1 MGPTHPWPHHLQ
13 FSQPP
18 SGKES
23 PFHREEGA
31 YIRTRADAEG
41 RQHTDMR
48 KGRRAPTYRHAQ
60 RQKGTNIQT
69 RAKAERRP
77 HTDMRRHINVPT
89 YRHAQT
95 HKRAYLQTCA
105 DAGRRPHTDMRRRR
119 KAPTCR
125 HAQTQKGTNIQTR
138 TKAERLLHA
147 VTRKGRLPLWGC
159 TTSSRGCRPPLSTN
173 SIRRLLWFSIRSKA
187 LQKPS
192 EAAPTL
198 LINNYEN
205 IQIWKLTV
213 VSHEPSGSG

>member
-1 MGPTHPWPHHLQ
+1 MVTNGSIIPAASWGQPIRGLITCSLVSLHQARRAPSTGTKAPTYEHVQ
-13 FSQPP
+13 TQ
-18 SGKES
+18 K
-23 PFHREEGA
+23 GA
-31 YIRTRADAEG
+31 NIQTCAKAEG
-41 RQHTDMR
+41 HQHTDTR
-48 KGRRAPTYRHAQ
+48 KGRKAPTYRHAQ
-60 RQKGTNIQT
+60 TQKGAN
-69 RAKAERRP
+69 
-77 HTDMRRHINVPT
+77 M
-89 YRHAQT
+89 
-95 HKRAYLQTCA
+95 QTCA
-105 DAGRRPHTDMRRRR
+105 DAGRRPHTDMCRRR

-138 TKAERLLHA
+138 AKAERLLHA
-147 VTRKGRLPLWGC
+147 DTRKGRLPLWGC

-173 SIRRLLWFSIRSKA
+173 SIRRLLWFSIQSKA